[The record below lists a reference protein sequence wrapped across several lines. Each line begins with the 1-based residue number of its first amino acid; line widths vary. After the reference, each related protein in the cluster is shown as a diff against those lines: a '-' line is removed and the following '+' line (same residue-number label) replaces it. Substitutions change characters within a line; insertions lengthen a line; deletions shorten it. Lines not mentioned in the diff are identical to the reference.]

1 MKQVYVYAS
10 LWRVEGIYIW
20 GCPWIWCGFDIHL
33 LYSPGGHNYCTCSL
47 PLQLQNHV
55 RYTTCM
61 YCYHTAIMHPLILQS
76 GIGIIFVVK
85 CFTSVTYILRFKFP
99 SILLVYYI
107 SIPIILDVTH
117 FIGLAGR
124 RSLFCRSDSLF
135 DDPTPFC
142 SFTGTEL
149 DLRLTSLYSFINFI
163 CLQLSP
169 IYFYIPLQELYTILC
184 THLPASYGFLL
195 L

>member
-1 MKQVYVYAS
+1 MPVCGE
-10 LWRVEGIYIW
+10 WREFISEVAH
-20 GCPWIWCGFDIHL
+20 GFDVALTSIYSIHL
-33 LYSPGGHNYCTCSL
+33 VGTIIALVLCCFNYKIMWDMPHAC
-47 PLQLQNHV
+47 
-55 RYTTCM
+55 
-61 YCYHTAIMHPLILQS
+61 TAIMHPLILQS

-169 IYFYIPLQELYTILC
+169 IYFYI
-184 THLPASYGFLL
+184 LL
-195 L
+195 